1 MTRDRAPLP
10 TWADWQDSAESLG
23 LSNRSGELSGPCPS
37 CGGTD
42 RFHVRRARDGHG
54 AAVGCRG
61 CIDGGG
67 DGFGGVLRVAFGER
81 DRGVEGPERPV
92 EAIPART
99 GESPAPVPSV
109 EPRVR
114 CARSLWDSAGAAD
127 DSPGRAYLARRWAW
141 PPVGTPDPA
150 SSGEGGTGAGV
161 PNAMNATQLPA
172 SVRWLDATAAPK
184 PDRAAKWYGLLA
196 GAAGALTFA
205 WRTPDALAAVSLIAV
220 SDAGERVRWFPRRDR
235 LGAKVMTLGAR
246 SGAVFEARPAPAPD
260 APVHVCEGEVDA
272 LALTLAPWTGPGRVV
287 ALGGTSGMK
296 RAAELPGTGPVVLH
310 CDGDRGGEAAVR
322 SARDAIEA
330 AGRECSIAWRRDG
343 DPAGELAEWL
353 AERAAIREFDGGA
366 TRADADRGAWTDLF
380 NAREESRNA

>member
-1 MTRDRAPLP
+1 MDENHR
-10 TWADWQDSAESLG
+10 G
-23 LSNRSGELSGPCPS
+23 F
-37 CGGTD
+37 D

-67 DGFGGVLRVAFGER
+67 DGFGAVLRVAFGER

-114 CARSLWDSAGAAD
+114 CARSLWDSAIAPDA
-127 DSPGRAYLARRWAW
+127 SPGRAYLARRWAW
-141 PPVGTPDPA
+141 PPVGTPDRKR
-150 SSGEGGTGAGV
+150 SRETGTVGGRHETHESA
-161 PNAMNATQLPA
+161 PLPA

-184 PDRAAKWYGLLA
+184 PDRAAKWYGLPA

-235 LGAKVMTLGAR
+235 LGAKVMTRGAR
-246 SGAVFEARPAPAPD
+246 SGAVFEARTGPAD
-260 APVHVCEGEVDA
+260 GTLHVAEGELDA
-272 LALTLAPWTGPGRVV
+272 LALNIAPWVEPGRVV
-287 ALGGTSGMK
+287 ACGGTGGIK
-296 RAAELPGTGPVVLH
+296 AASALGTGPVVVH
-310 CDGDRGGEAAVR
+310 GDGDGGGRKMGTAARFALPPGHALTVER
-322 SARDAIEA
+322 YGPGE
-330 AGRECSIAWRRDG
+330 
-343 DPAGELAEWL
+343 DPASTLAGDID
-353 AERAAIREFDGGA
+353 ERAALRGCCETVCTGA
-366 TRADADRGAWTDLF
+366 PACPWRDCFPDD
-380 NAREESRNA
+380 

>member
-10 TWADWQDSAESLG
+10 TWADWKDWAESLG
-23 LSNRSGELSGPCPS
+23 LSNRSGELVGPCPN
-37 CGGTD
+37 CGGDD

-67 DGFGGVLRVAFGER
+67 DGFGAVLRVAFGER

-114 CARSLWDSAGAAD
+114 CARSLWDSAIAPDA
-127 DSPGRAYLARRWAW
+127 SPGRAYLARRWAW
-141 PPVGTPDPA
+141 PPVGTPDRKR
-150 SSGEGGTGAGV
+150 SRETGTVGGRHETHESA
-161 PNAMNATQLPA
+161 PLPA

-184 PDRAAKWYGLLA
+184 PDRAAKWYGLPA

-246 SGAVFEARPAPAPD
+246 SGAVFEARTGPAD
-260 APVHVCEGEVDA
+260 GTLHVAEGELDA
-272 LALTLAPWTGPGRVV
+272 LALNIAPGSSPAGWSRAAGPAASRPRARSEPGRWWCT
-287 ALGGTSGMK
+287 AT
-296 RAAELPGTGPVVLH
+296 AT
-310 CDGDRGGEAAVR
+310 
-322 SARDAIEA
+322 A
-330 AGRECSIAWRRDG
+330 AGGRWARR
-343 DPAGELAEWL
+343 
-353 AERAAIREFDGGA
+353 RASRCHLG
-366 TRADADRGAWTDLF
+366 TR
-380 NAREESRNA
+380 